1 MQITVKKSVQLN
13 LIVPSIIVTIYKF
26 TIHVKINSLIKKPTR
41 VVLRVVCV
49 LGEGGGVGIL
59 Q

>member
-49 LGEGGGVGIL
+49 LGEGGGG
-59 Q
+59 